1 MTTFL
6 GQTRLDVTS
15 GSTYPGPG
23 SLLGALDMVKT
34 SAANPPGIY
43 GGCSYRILQPSTIN
57 CTDNNLGIPAISGNV
72 NKFNLYPN
80 PANGGNIIISYE
92 LNKNSIVQF
101 KIFDYSGR
109 EVMILNNDEK
119 KSMGKY
125 TEQVNIDA
133 LADGV
138 YLFTAN
144 INGTYQTI
152 KFIKL

>member
-101 KIFDYSGR
+101 KIFDYSGQ
-109 EVMILNNDEK
+109 EVMLLDNDK
-119 KSMGKY
+119 KVSGAY
-125 TEQVNIDA
+125 TENVNISE
-133 LADGV
+133 LANGI
-138 YLFTAN
+138 YLFIAN
-144 INGTYQTI
+144 INGKCQII
-152 KFIKL
+152 KIIKL